1 MTEKTA
7 VAVLGAGAWGQAL
20 AAVLARTGHRAW
32 LWSRSADI
40 ETVRTART
48 LVVAVPAQAV
58 RQTVARVGRAF
69 EGHVV
74 IAAKGLEEGSAK
86 LLTEVVSEEMPRSQ
100 LTVLSGPSFAADV
113 AANRPVALALA
124 GVTVDAARQVAA
136 LFALPQFRVYPTDD
150 LIGVQLGGALKN
162 VLAIACGIADGK
174 RLGDSARAA
183 LVTRAFAELSRLA
196 IARGARPETLAGLS
210 GLGDLILTATSGQSR
225 NYSLGL
231 RLGQGLTL
239 EQALEGLHGVSE
251 GRFTA
256 SAAVKLA
263 QDHGLEAPI
272 STAVLAVIDG
282 RSSAEAEISRLLARP
297 AKSEF

>member
-1 MTEKTA
+1 MTQEPE
-7 VAVLGAGAWGQAL
+7 VAVLGSGAWGHAL
-20 AAVLARTGHRAW
+20 AAVLVRTGHRAW
-32 LWSRSADI
+32 LWNRSADI

-58 RQTVARVGRAF
+58 WQTVARVGRAF